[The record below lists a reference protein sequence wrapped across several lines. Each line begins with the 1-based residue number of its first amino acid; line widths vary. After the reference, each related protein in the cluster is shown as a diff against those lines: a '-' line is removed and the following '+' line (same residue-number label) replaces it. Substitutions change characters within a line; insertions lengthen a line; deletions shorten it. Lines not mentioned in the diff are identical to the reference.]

1 MNRTGLLITLV
12 IAAAAGLVFGFFPE
26 LDLRISRHFYE
37 HVVGGNAFG
46 WRIYPP
52 LMLARDAGLWVGTLL
67 IAPFLAA
74 LAIKLILPRRK
85 LLVSGRA
92 ILFLTATLALGP
104 GLLVNVILKDHW
116 DRSRPIDVMQ
126 FGGNE
131 HFTAWW
137 DPRGDC
143 PNNCA
148 FVSGDV
154 SGAFWTVAPAVL
166 VPPPWRALAVGA
178 ALALGAG
185 MAAVRIMAGAH
196 FASDVI
202 FAGVF
207 TFLIIWV
214 MHGLIYRWPRTR
226 MDDGTIERR
235 LERLSAKCRRI
246 MFWWAYRVADE
257 IAGPKLTD
265 DADEKF
271 KRRRRGWW

>member
-1 MNRTGLLITLV
+1 MTRTGLLITLA
-12 IAAAAGLVFGFFPE
+12 IAAVAGLVFGLYPE
-26 LDLRISRHFYE
+26 LDLRISRIFHE
-37 HVVGGNAFG
+37 HVIGGNAFG

-52 LMLARDAGLWVGTLL
+52 LMMARDAGLWVGTILITPFL
-67 IAPFLAA
+67 IALG
-74 LAIKLILPRRK
+74 IKLILPRRK

-104 GLLVNVILKDHW
+104 GLLVNAVLKDHW
-116 DRSRPIDVMQ
+116 DRSRPIDVAQ

-137 DPRGDC
+137 DPRGGC
-143 PNNCA
+143 SKNCA

-166 VPPPWRALAVGA
+166 APPQWRALAVGA
-178 ALALGAG
+178 ALVLGAG
-185 MAAVRIMAGAH
+185 MAVLRMMAGAH

-207 TFLIIWV
+207 TLLIIWL

-226 MDDGTIERR
+226 LTDDKVERS
-235 LERLSAKCRRI
+235 LERFSAKFRRAASWFGI
-246 MFWWAYRVADE
+246 RVATE
-257 IAGPKLTD
+257 IAGPKLED
-265 DADEKF
+265 DGDEKL
-271 KRRRRGWW
+271 KQRRGWW